1 MLGNICYILTYN
13 FLLAVFY
20 NKLKVKICGNFN
32 DLKKCPEP
40 SFQFS
45 DEPLSRQH
53 IVFSLQKKC
62 MLS

>member
-1 MLGNICYILTYN
+1 MLGNICYILTDH

-20 NKLKVKICGNFN
+20 NKLKVKIGGNFN

-45 DEPLSRQH
+45 DKPLSRQN
-53 IVFSLQKKC
+53 IVFSL
-62 MLS
+62 